1 MSTEEEPLEPPG
13 PAERRSR
20 RALPTVRLARP
31 EDDPALCRLFASVAM
46 EGDLSL
52 AVERTPE
59 FFALYRIQG
68 DPYRT
73 YLAELEGE
81 IEGLATLIARPGWL
95 EGQRQTVGYAGDL
108 RLSPRVRGGFFLG
121 RAYGPFLRQA
131 FAGLGCEVAYTAILS
146 SNRAAIRALVSRSPR
161 FPEKPVY
168 RPWRP
173 YAITN
178 LHLTRRRRPR
188 ACGVEVRTAG
198 PDDLPAIAAL
208 LQRDHQGRPFGY
220 AFDEALLRQRLRD
233 WPGLTLER
241 FYLAERGGRL
251 VGVTAVWDPDPIKR
265 FRVLAYKGR
274 MRWIR
279 RAFDLG
285 ALLLRYPRLPRPGQ
299 VLRYGYLTHV
309 SVQDEDPALMGALL
323 DRIYC
328 DLRRSGLHLLVGCL
342 LEDDPLAPA
351 WARYLTTPVAA
362 QLFTVSLPGSPWNE
376 RDPGP
381 GRPGLEMALV

>member
-1 MSTEEEPLEPPG
+1 VSDPGGAPADAEREEPR
-13 PAERRSR
+13 ARRPV
-20 RALPTVRLARP
+20 PTVRLAVP
-31 EDDPALCRLFASVAM
+31 ADDAALCRLFASVAM

-68 DPYRT
+68 DPWRT
-73 YLAELEGE
+73 YLAELEGR
-81 IEGLATLIARPGWL
+81 IEGLATLLARPGWL
-95 EGQRQTVGYAGDL
+95 HGERRTVGYVGDL
-108 RLSPRVRGGFFLG
+108 RLAPKARGGFFLG
-121 RAYGPFLRQA
+121 RAFGPFLREA
-131 FAGLGCEVAYTAILS
+131 FAALGCEVAYTAILS
-146 SNRAAIRALVSRSPR
+146 SNRAAIRALVERSRR
-161 FPEKPVY
+161 FPDKPVY
-168 RPWRP
+168 RPWRA

-188 ACGVEVRTAG
+188 ACGVEVRTAREE
-198 PDDLPAIAAL
+198 DLPAVAAL
-208 LQRDHQGRPFGY
+208 LARDHQARPFGY
-220 AFDEALLRQRLRD
+220 AFDEALLRQRLRE
-233 WPGLTLER
+233 WPGLTLDR
-241 FYLAERGGRL
+241 FYLAERGGAL

-265 FRVLAYKGR
+265 FRVLAYRGG

-279 RAFDLG
+279 RAFDVG
-285 ALLLRYPRLPRPGQ
+285 AVLLRYPRLPRPGE

-309 SVQDEDPALMGALL
+309 SVVDEDPAVMGALL

-328 DLRRSGLHLLVGCL
+328 DLRGSGLHLLTACL
-342 LEDDPLAPA
+342 LEGDPLGPA
-351 WARYLTTPVAA
+351 YARYLTTPVGA